1 MFVEAR
7 QKFGISKQERTTEV
21 PVGVR
26 DGEGRETGPARAPG
40 EGPVGPVGRGGRV
53 REARRSL
60 GPLGRLS
67 PPQRGAGGEG
77 FYVKEKGGGGCC
89 CQPSGGKENSPPPF
103 FQWLST
109 FHNKPGRG
117 APYIQ
122 PIPNISGWR
131 NKLKGEPCPPLPGG
145 SGLCRVIEIDERGQG
160 G

>member
-40 EGPVGPVGRGGRV
+40 EGPVGPVGRGGRG

-103 FQWLST
+103 LSVVEHFPQQAWEGGSIHPANTKYKWLAEQT
-109 FHNKPGRG
+109 EMG
-117 APYIQ
+117 A
-122 PIPNISGWR
+122 
-131 NKLKGEPCPPLPGG
+131 LPPSPGG
-145 SGLCRVIEIDERGQG
+145 IGLV
-160 G
+160 